1 MYPTATYRL
10 QLHHQFTL
18 RQLKSILDY
27 LEQLGIDTIYAS
39 PIFASVPGSLH
50 GYDVTNP
57 HILNPEICNE
67 SQLREVADQL
77 RQKKMKWLQDI
88 VPNHMAFDSKNE
100 WLMDVLERGE
110 ASEYAVFFDINWKHP
125 EPELSGR
132 LMVPFLGEQLEDCL
146 EKKEIQL
153 LFDEEGF
160 SIKYFDVQW
169 PLSVSAFKILISV
182 IKESITPH
190 QKQDFLL

>member
-39 PIFASVPGSLH
+39 PLFASVPGSLH

-57 HILNPEICNE
+57 HILNPEIGTE
-67 SQLREVADQL
+67 SQFKAIADQL
-77 RQKKMKWLQDI
+77 HQKKMKWLQDI

-110 ASEYAVFFDINWKHP
+110 ASEFADFFDIDWKHP
-125 EPELSGR
+125 QKELSRR
-132 LMVPFLGEQLEDCL
+132 LMVPFLGDQLDACL

-153 LFDEEGF
+153 LFSGEGF
-160 SIKYFDVQW
+160 SIKYFDSLLIVLVIRQTASPTGAFCW
-169 PLSVSAFKILISV
+169 PCVRRG
-182 IKESITPH
+182 
-190 QKQDFLL
+190 